1 MISLRIRVL
10 LVVTLRAA
18 ALLSAC
24 AIAPTPSQ
32 ELISGGGS
40 SPEDV
45 TESFFEDLNAALQDA
60 ELQDEEIRRS
70 WTERLASRFA
80 PSERASR
87 RSLLGQML
95 ADFAFVRQNAAGER
109 YQVEVLYNQVML
121 VSRDNDRAS
130 VRLIDGKIRITR
142 YREDENGDQAIIS
155 EQERP
160 LSDVIGL
167 SGDAFPVIRVE
178 QRWFLTE

>member
-1 MISLRIRVL
+1 MNTLHSPVL
-10 LVVTLRAA
+10 LILIVLVVAM
-18 ALLSAC
+18 LSAC
-24 AIAPTPSQ
+24 ATATPAQ

-60 ELQDEEIRRS
+60 DLQDEETRRS

-95 ADFAFVRQNAAGER
+95 ADFAFVRRNEAGER
-109 YQVEVLYNQVML
+109 YQVEVLYDQVVL
-121 VSRDNDRAS
+121 ISRDHDRGR

-142 YREDENGDQAIIS
+142 YREDENGDQAILS
-155 EQERP
+155 ERERP
-160 LSDVIGL
+160 LSEVIGIT
-167 SGDAFPVIRVE
+167 GDAFPVIRVE